1 MLRKSDYWYDL
12 PEDRI
17 AQVPADRR
25 DGSRLLQVAEP
36 PVDLRFPQILE
47 LLPADA
53 VLVVNDTRVIPAR
66 LRARKV
72 TGGEVELLLVQ
83 PRTSVGPDALRA
95 SPTAEP
101 ATSGAWMCLAR
112 ASKPL
117 RPGARL
123 TVLDRDG
130 ARAAEVTVASA
141 RGEAGVI
148 DIDLGPDVDAL
159 LERCGDLPLP
169 PYIERPAGSTAADRE
184 RYQTVY
190 ARAPGA
196 VAAPTAGLHFTPEL
210 LAAAEARGCAVA
222 RLTLH
227 VGLGTFL
234 PVCDD
239 DLAAHQM
246 HAERYHIPEAT
257 AALCS
262 SGRPVVAVGTTAV
275 RALEASALATG
286 RVAAGD
292 GATDLFIRPGFRFQV
307 VSHLLTNFHLPGST
321 LLMLVAAFAG
331 HARTMAA
338 YAHALAAG
346 YRFYSYGDAMWVDR
360 ER

>member
-1 MLRKSDYWYDL
+1 MLRKSDYWYEL

-25 DGSRLLQVAEP
+25 DGSRLLRVAEP

-66 LRARKV
+66 LRARKG
-72 TGGEVELLLVQ
+72 TGGEVEILLVQ
-83 PRTSVGPDALRA
+83 P
-95 SPTAEP
+95 
-101 ATSGAWMCLAR
+101 ATSGTWMCLAR
-112 ASKPL
+112 ASKLL

-123 TVLDRDG
+123 SVLDRDG
-130 ARAAEVTVASA
+130 APAAEVTVASA
-141 RGEAGVI
+141 RGDGGALE
-148 DIDLGPDVDAL
+148 IDLGADVDAL
-159 LERCGDLPLP
+159 LARCGDLPLP
-169 PYIERPAGSTAADRE
+169 PYIERPAGATAADRE

-196 VAAPTAGLHFTPEL
+196 IAAPTAGLHFTPEL
-210 LAAAEARGCAVA
+210 LAAAEARGAAVA

-227 VGLGTFL
+227 VGPGTFV
-234 PVCDD
+234 PVRDD
-239 DLAAHQM
+239 DLAAHKM
-246 HAERYHIPEAT
+246 HAERFHIPEAT
-257 AALCS
+257 AALCA

-307 VSHLLTNFHLPGST
+307 VDHLITNFHLPGST

-346 YRFYSYGDAMWVDR
+346 YRFYSYGDAMWCDR
-360 ER
+360 EGR